1 MRPTPFSLVF
11 DSIAPAQFP
20 AIRLQLAAR
29 NLDARDR
36 DAFLMVPEVAV
47 LIQQLRPT
55 DGVGEGMDQL
65 VAFAHH
71 AYLFWL
77 ADLPLIDLGTA
88 ELEQLLG
95 GEPPSNR
102 QGPVRSAWYI
112 RLPERRVWAR
122 VLEHEAHEPLD
133 GCFVHAAPDE
143 RLRVLGVFGLHQE
156 RDGFSAVETEGPRPG
171 SLRRDD
177 SSAPFSTTLP
187 GGAAA
192 GLYSLVGSE
201 ELLALG
207 WRSASV
213 LS

>member
-11 DSIAPAQFP
+11 DSIAPEQFP
-20 AIRLQLAAR
+20 AIRVQLAAR
-29 NLDARDR
+29 GLDPRDR
-36 DAFLMVPEVAV
+36 DAFLMVPEVAA
-47 LIQQLRPT
+47 LIRLLRPT

-77 ADLPLIDLGTA
+77 ADQPLSDLDSA
-88 ELEQLLG
+88 ALEQLLSA
-95 GEPPSNR
+95 EPPSTDQR
-102 QGPVRSAWYI
+102 PVRSAWYI

-133 GCFVHAAPDE
+133 GCFVHAAQDE

-171 SLRRDD
+171 ALRRDD

-187 GGAAA
+187 GGASA
-192 GLYSLVGSE
+192 GLYSLVGAE

-207 WRSASV
+207 WRSAAVRS
-213 LS
+213 

>member
-11 DSIAPAQFP
+11 DSIAPVQFP
-20 AIRLQLAAR
+20 AIRQQLATR
-29 NLDARDR
+29 GLDPRDR
-36 DAFLMVPEVAV
+36 DAFLMVPEVAS
-47 LIQQLRPT
+47 LIRMLRPV

-77 ADLPLIDLGTA
+77 ADQPLIDLDGA
-88 ELEQLLG
+88 GLEQLLFA
-95 GEPPSNR
+95 ERPSAD
-102 QGPVRSAWYI
+102 QAPGRSAWYI
-112 RLPERRVWAR
+112 RVPERRVWAQ

-143 RLRVLGVFGLHQE
+143 RLRVLGVFGMHQE
-156 RDGFSAVETEGPRPG
+156 RGGFSAVETEGHRPG
-171 SLRRDD
+171 SLVRDD
-177 SSAPFSTTLP
+177 QSTPFSTTLP
-187 GGAAA
+187 GGAEA
-192 GLYSLVGSE
+192 GLYSLVGAE

-213 LS
+213 LA

>member
-11 DSIAPAQFP
+11 DSIAPGQFP
-20 AIRLQLAAR
+20 TIRVQLAAR
-29 NLDARDR
+29 GLDPRDR
-36 DAFLMVPEVAV
+36 DAFLMVPEVAA
-47 LIQQLRPT
+47 LIRLLRPT

-71 AYLFWL
+71 AYLFWV
-77 ADLPLIDLGTA
+77 ADQPLIDLDGA
-88 ELEQLLG
+88 ELEQLLAA
-95 GEPPSNR
+95 EPPSTD

-133 GCFVHAAPDE
+133 GCFVHAAHDE

-171 SLRRDD
+171 ALRRDD
-177 SSAPFSTTLP
+177 SSPPFSTTLP
-187 GGAAA
+187 GGASA
-192 GLYSLVGSE
+192 GLYSLVGAE

-207 WRSASV
+207 WRSAAVRS
-213 LS
+213 